1 MGMARKQGSA
11 PEVRRISEALMDLAD
26 RIDDTGTT
34 REELDEF
41 VAELYGVQRVRFGPR
56 PNAKGG
62 EGAKHKILEFLVA
75 HVGEEVY
82 GEQLH
87 AVSGGI
93 GEWARR
99 VRELRGEDGYDIA
112 EIGASVYVL
121 QSPGPDQERATK
133 WQLANSI
140 RKRKGSAKSRIEAYF
155 EATVGQPVTGEQ
167 LDYVARIKEGVRRA
181 RELRDEFGWPINSHI
196 EEPELGP
203 GGYRLLSTDSDDRRD
218 ISQRLY
224 PDELRSRVFERDSYT
239 CAECGRN
246 REQALAEGDTR
257 FYLEVHHKI
266 AVADELAELPS
277 AERNNIENLITLC
290 HRDHVR
296 ETASLQRRKR
306 SSRPSPEGHRGP
318 RHVDTRRSG

>member
-1 MGMARKQGSA
+1 MVRKQRSSS
-11 PEVRRISEALMDLAD
+11 EVRRIAEALAELAET
-26 RIDDTGTT
+26 IDDPAAT

-41 VAELYGVQRVRFGPR
+41 VAEIYGVQRARFGPR
-56 PNAKGG
+56 PRAKGG
-62 EGAKHKILEFLVA
+62 EGARRKILDFLLA
-75 HVGEEVY
+75 NVGEEVY
-82 GEQLH
+82 GEQLR

-99 VRELRGEDGYDIA
+99 VRELRGEVGYDIA
-112 EIGASVYVL
+112 ELGSSVYVL
-121 QSPGPDQERATK
+121 RSPEPDQERAAK

-140 RKRKGSAKSRIEAYF
+140 RKRKGSGKSRIEAYF
-155 EATVGQPVTGEQ
+155 EATVGQHITREQ
-167 LDYVARIKEGVRRA
+167 LDYVAKIREGVRRA

-196 EEPELGP
+196 DEPDLGP
-203 GGYRLLSTDSDDRRD
+203 GGYRLLSTDPADRRD

-224 PDELRSRVFERDSYT
+224 PDDLRARVFARDSYT
-239 CAECGRN
+239 CAVCRRN
-246 REQALAEGDTR
+246 RERALAEGDTR

-290 HRDHVR
+290 HGDHVR

-306 SSRPSPEGHRGP
+306 SSRRRGGLGG
-318 RHVDTRRSG
+318 R

>member
-1 MGMARKQGSA
+1 MRRRIAWRMVRQQGSA
-11 PEVRRISEALMDLAD
+11 SEIRRIAETLMEIAET
-26 RIDDTGTT
+26 IDDPAAT

-41 VAELYGVQRVRFGPR
+41 VAEIYGVQRARFGPR
-56 PNAKGG
+56 PRAKGG
-62 EGAKHKILEFLVA
+62 EGAKRKILDFLIA

-121 QSPGPDQERATK
+121 QSPEPDQGRAAK
-133 WQLANSI
+133 WQLANLI
-140 RKRKGSAKSRIEAYF
+140 RKRKGSAKSRVEAYF
-155 EATVGQPVTGEQ
+155 VVTVGQPVTGEQ

-181 RELRDEFGWPINSHI
+181 RELRDDFGWPIDSHI
-196 EEPELGP
+196 EEPDLGP
-203 GGYRLLSTDSDDRRD
+203 GGYRLLSTDPDDRRD
-218 ISQRLY
+218 TSQRVY
-224 PDELRSRVFERDSYT
+224 RDELRSRVFERDSYT
-239 CAECGRN
+239 CAVCGRD

-257 FYLEVHHKI
+257 FYLEVHHKV
-266 AVADELAELPS
+266 ALADELAELPS

-296 ETASLQRRKR
+296 ETTALQRRKR
-306 SSRPSPEGHRGP
+306 SSRRPVG
-318 RHVDTRRSG
+318 

>member
-1 MGMARKQGSA
+1 MEVLEVRRRTAWRMVRKQGSA
-11 PEVRRISEALMDLAD
+11 SEIRRISEALVELAD
-26 RIDDTGTT
+26 TIDDPAAT

-41 VAELYGVQRVRFGPR
+41 VAEIYGVQRARFGPR
-56 PNAKGG
+56 SRAKGG
-62 EGAKHKILEFLVA
+62 EGAKRKILDFLIA

-121 QSPGPDQERATK
+121 QSPEPDQERAAK

-140 RKRKGSAKSRIEAYF
+140 RKRKGSAKSRIEAYL

-167 LDYVARIKEGVRRA
+167 LDYVARIKEGARRVRA
-181 RELRDEFGWPINSHI
+181 LRDESGWPIDSHI
-196 EEPELGP
+196 EEPDLGP
-203 GGYRLLSTDSDDRRD
+203 GGYRLLSTDPGDRRD
-218 ISQRLY
+218 TSERLY
-224 PDELRSRVFERDSYT
+224 PDELRRRVFERDSYT
-239 CAECGRN
+239 CAECGRD
-246 REQALAEGDTR
+246 REKALAEGDTR

-266 AVADELAELPS
+266 AVADELAELPT
-277 AERNNIENLITLC
+277 AERNKIENLITLC

-296 ETASLQRRKR
+296 ETTALQRRKR
-306 SSRPSPEGHRGP
+306 SSRRPSG
-318 RHVDTRRSG
+318 